1 MRPFTYYYTGYLQ
14 FIFYIIFNKRI
25 YLIIF
30 VFQVIWKKKNT
41 ISINSRVLWDLMII
55 SKHST
60 LTIKI
65 TDKALIV
72 YIGLDFLDS
81 ISSDQL
87 YLLGRKVLPEAARVG
102 N

>member
-1 MRPFTYYYTGYLQ
+1 
-14 FIFYIIFNKRI
+14 
-25 YLIIF
+25 
-30 VFQVIWKKKNT
+30 
-41 ISINSRVLWDLMII
+41 MII

-72 YIGLDFLDS
+72 YVRLDFLDS